1 MADISF
7 ANNVHI
13 IASLSRSIAKAHDG
27 LQEGCF
33 DADLAADGVIDQG
46 SGRVAQHRAMSCAVE
61 LQALADALALF
72 SREVRNQ
79 LKEQMEIK

>member
-13 IASLSRSIAKAHDG
+13 IATLSRSIAKAHDG

-33 DADLAADGVIDQG
+33 DAELAADGVIDPG

-72 SREVRNQ
+72 AKNTRNQ
-79 LKEQMEIK
+79 LKEQMEVK